1 MGGAFDRAFRF
12 LKALPEQQMYT
23 QRPMHNPTRIMEKSF
38 NFLKARLILKNWQ
51 QRMTGS
57 DMRLDELAQMPP
69 ELQHQIVQGMLESGE
84 LDPEMAHR
92 LLAGSGAPPPFE
104 SEGESAQPPAPPPA
118 EREEPPNPY
127 ERSEG
132 GRLPR
137 GPRPFQPHPGI
148 KPRDMPVD

>member
-1 MGGAFDRAFRF
+1 
-12 LKALPEQQMYT
+12 
-23 QRPMHNPTRIMEKSF
+23 
-38 NFLKARLILKNWQ
+38 
-51 QRMTGS
+51 
-57 DMRLDELAQMPP
+57 MRLDELAQMPP

-84 LDPEMAHR
+84 LDSEMAHR

-127 ERSEG
+127 EQPAASR
-132 GRLPR
+132 
-137 GPRPFQPHPGI
+137 RPHE